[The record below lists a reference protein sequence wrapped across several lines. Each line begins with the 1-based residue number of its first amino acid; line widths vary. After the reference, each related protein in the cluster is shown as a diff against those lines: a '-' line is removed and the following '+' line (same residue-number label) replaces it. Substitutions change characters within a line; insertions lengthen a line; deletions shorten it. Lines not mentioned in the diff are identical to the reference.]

1 MLKFDQVACH
11 FFMPTT
17 VQKIRLKKI
26 IPSRNVPKSWPLI
39 ETPHATGPP
48 LGWLSTWPRAG
59 PASARALREGRN
71 ITKKNAPENA
81 ERHPRTRVRTCIL
94 VRTWQYVPVRTY
106 LYVRTWQY
114 VPVRLSAFSGGLFGG
129 KLSFSRVENACVRTG
144 HGRCGERR
152 GVRCG
157 HIPRQWGRTKF
168 GKVFQ
173 AIFFFKPHILYRGR
187 QWRSGRSYASGRYRR
202 SSASGR
208 CR

>member
-1 MLKFDQVACH
+1 
-11 FFMPTT
+11 MPTT
-17 VQKIRLKKI
+17 VQKIRLKKF

-106 LYVRTWQY
+106 LYVRTCTY
-114 VPVRLSAFSGGLFGG
+114 VRGSTYLYVASLGPLPQTALGPGGWPPQDPYEAPEGRSVALLRTRAHPHVTPFPLSQNGYVIQVRGSTYLY
-129 KLSFSRVENACVRTG
+129 VRT
-144 HGRCGERR
+144 CTYVR
-152 GVRCG
+152 GSTYLGVF
-157 HIPRQWGRTKF
+157 PRFREDFLEGSY
-168 GKVFQ
+168 VF
-173 AIFFFKPHILYRGR
+173 PE
-187 QWRSGRSYASGRYRR
+187 
-202 SSASGR
+202 
-208 CR
+208 